1 MAAVAWWGILA
12 LLFLAPYFR
21 GLFFPPEQERALVV
35 AAVCLLL
42 VYLER
47 WLKGKARFLEHPLD
61 LAILAFL
68 FVYLVSLPVAVNKG
82 LALNEVVKNALYFAI
97 FWSVA
102 RLVGT
107 VDKAEKLLF
116 AFWLSGVGVALAGL
130 GTATGIIF
138 IRDGFLNGRIYSS
151 FQYPNALASFL
162 LALLLVGTYLW
173 YWSWKEGP
181 RWRGFPYSS
190 YSLALGNFLLATVF
204 WGTKSNGGVLTLLV
218 IAPLLLWRLP
228 KEARL
233 SWGLHLLQANFW
245 GLISG
250 LVFTCL
256 ALAGSY
262 DAAWG
267 VTFLG
272 LIFSL
277 GCQWLV
283 DYGNYRGW
291 PNPLARIPSLFWW
304 VGLSVVLLVPLIV
317 VLSHPRLE
325 RVHLWNLLHARNAIE
340 RLYFYRD
347 ALEMMATRPWLGW
360 GGGGWQEAYRHF
372 QHYLYNSTQVHSY
385 YLQVG
390 VETGV
395 LGLLVL
401 LAIWV
406 LFLRSAH
413 RLYHTASDPRQRLF
427 IWLTT
432 VAALAIGIHAAVDF
446 NLSLSA
452 LALLLFS
459 LFGVVTGLELSARHP
474 QEEGKKAR
482 RAKAQL
488 VRPSPAPLV
497 LVSFFA
503 LALAALG
510 TSLAVAGNAA
520 WAATQALQQ
529 HNLSEARALALK
541 AQAYNPLN
549 ADYRALLVQIYLME
563 QNPQAAVKEAQE
575 VVRLSRYSEASYA
588 LLANALKQ
596 AGRYREAVEA
606 AEKAVR
612 HAPFRIQDYELLADT
627 AFYGGYMELANGKKD
642 EARFFFTKVVE
653 VPQLIEKRM
662 ATVTPQEKRLWV
674 VAPYLAP
681 TPSIKVAVGGAY
693 YFLGQGEEA
702 QKYLTSVLPELKE
715 DKDKMLK
722 AQALLWLA
730 LVAEKS
736 GDAKAAQR
744 YAEEGKKLAPGFDQ
758 WLEQTRKL
766 PVLR

>member
-1 MAAVAWWGILA
+1 MAAVAWWGVLA

-35 AAVCLLL
+35 AAVCFFL

-47 WLKGKARFLEHPLD
+47 WLKGKARFLERPLD
-61 LAILAFL
+61 WAVLAFL
-68 FVYLVSLPVAVNKG
+68 FVYLASLPVAVNKG
-82 LALNEVVKNALYFAI
+82 LALNELVKNALYFAI

-102 RLVGT
+102 RLVDT
-107 VDKAEKLLF
+107 VDKAEKLLY
-116 AFWLSGVGVALAGL
+116 AFWFSGVGVALAGL
-130 GTATGIIF
+130 GTATQIIF

-173 YWSWKEGP
+173 YRSWREGP

-190 YSLALGNFLLATVF
+190 YSLALGNFLLAAVF
-204 WGTKSNGGVLTLLV
+204 WGAKSHGGVLTLLV

-228 KEARL
+228 KEVRIP
-233 SWGLHLLQANFW
+233 WGLHLLQANFW
-245 GLISG
+245 GLLSG
-250 LVFTCL
+250 LAFTRL
-256 ALAGSY
+256 ASAGGY

-267 VTFLG
+267 VIFLG
-272 LIFSL
+272 LILSL
-277 GCQWLV
+277 GCQLLV

-291 PNPLARIPSLFWW
+291 SNPLARIPSLFWW
-304 VGLSVVLLVPLIV
+304 VGLSTVLLAPLVV
-317 VLSHPRLE
+317 VLSHPLWRSRL
-325 RVHLWNLLHARNAIE
+325 WDLLHARNAIE
-340 RLYFYRD
+340 RFYFYRD
-347 ALEMMATRPWLGW
+347 ALEMMAARPWLGW

-390 VETGV
+390 VETGI

-413 RLYHTASDPRQRLF
+413 RLYHAASGPRERLLV
-427 IWLTT
+427 WLAT
-432 VAALAIGIHAAVDF
+432 VAALAIGVHAAVDF

-459 LFGVVTGLELSARHP
+459 LFGVVTGLELSARQP
-474 QEEGKKAR
+474 QEEGRKAR
-482 RAKAQL
+482 RAKARL

-497 LVSFFA
+497 LVSSLA

-520 WAATQALQQ
+520 LAATQALQQ

-541 AQAYNPLN
+541 AQTYNPLN

-588 LLANALKQ
+588 LLANALNQ
-596 AGRYREAVEA
+596 AGRYREAVQA
-606 AEKAVR
+606 AETAVR
-612 HAPFRIQDYELLADT
+612 MAPFRIQNYELLANT

-642 EARFFFTKVVE
+642 EARFFFNKVVE
-653 VPQLIEKRM
+653 VPKLIRERM
-662 ATVTPQEKRLWV
+662 AMVTPQEKRLWV

-681 TPSIKVAVGGAY
+681 TPTIQVAVGGAC
-693 YFLGQGEEA
+693 YFLGRGEEA
-702 QKYLTSVLPELKE
+702 QKYLTSALPELKE

-730 LVAEKS
+730 LLAEKS
-736 GDAKAAQR
+736 GDKEAVRK
-744 YAEEGKKLAPGFDQ
+744 YTEEGKQLFSGFGQ

-766 PVLR
+766 PVLS